1 MGKGRKRVSNSP
13 LVTYTKLSPNHSGRR
28 NHVIDTISIHC
39 MAGNASVET
48 CGTLFTD
55 LSRKASSNY
64 GIGSDGRIALYV
76 DEANRSW
83 CTSSAS
89 NDHRA
94 ITIEVANN
102 GGAPD
107 WPVSDKAYS
116 ALLDLLTDIC
126 RRNGIKKLLWKGD
139 KSLIGQVDKQNMTV
153 HRWFAAKACPGDYLY
168 NRHGEIAAEVNR
180 RLEGEEKP
188 MDIAKL
194 ISEMTNEQ
202 AYQLMQKA
210 ELHAKTLAEPAWSQ
224 QEGHW
229 AKAAA
234 NGIVDGTSP
243 ERPAKRDEMIAILGR
258 LGLL

>member
-1 MGKGRKRVSNSP
+1 MSNSP

-28 NHVIDTISIHC
+28 NHVIDTVSVHC

-48 CGTLFTD
+48 CGALFAD
-55 LSRKASSNY
+55 PARKASSNY

-83 CTSSAS
+83 CTSNAA

-107 WPVSDKAYS
+107 WPVSDKAYA

-126 RRNGIKKLLWKGD
+126 RRNNIKELLWKGN
-139 KSLIGQVDKQNMTV
+139 KSLIGQVGKQNMTV

-180 RLEGEEKP
+180 RLKGEDESV
-188 MDIAKL
+188 DIAKL
-194 ISEMTNEQ
+194 ISEMTNKQ

-210 ELHAKTLAEPAWSQ
+210 ELHAKTIQEPSWSKE
-224 QEGHW
+224 EGHW
-229 AKAAA
+229 AKATA

-243 ERPAKRDEMIAILGR
+243 ERPMKRDEVIAVLGR
-258 LGLL
+258 KGLL